1 MLQSQILRIGW
12 LLSVGLVVALSLL
25 PNASPPSSI
34 PDSDKIAHFI
44 AYSWLSGL
52 AYMAWPR
59 NRAWTRAWIALGLG
73 IALEFCQM
81 LVPQRSFSV
90 FDMLANASGVAFGWW
105 LCSRLLHKVKIGRAA

>member
-1 MLQSQILRIGW
+1 MLQSRTLRIAW

-25 PNASPPSSI
+25 PDAAPPSSI
-34 PDSDKIAHFI
+34 PDSDKVCHFI

-59 NRAWTRAWIALGLG
+59 NNAWVLAWAALGLG
-73 IALEFCQM
+73 IALEFCQLM
-81 LVPQRSFSV
+81 VPGRSFSV

-105 LCSRLLHKVKIGRAA
+105 LGSRLLHKVKLGRAA